1 MQEQEEIEKV
11 NYHTIEFLN
20 VNGIDASSG
29 IDIIGDEKTYDTM
42 LKDFYSNLKQRFNKI
57 IEDKA
62 SNNLDDYLTET
73 SSLKKDSNYYGLNK
87 LYELAKD
94 QEINAKLYNYKYLN
108 EHFKEYQDEIVRV
121 IAVLERYFE
130 S

>member
-130 S
+130 